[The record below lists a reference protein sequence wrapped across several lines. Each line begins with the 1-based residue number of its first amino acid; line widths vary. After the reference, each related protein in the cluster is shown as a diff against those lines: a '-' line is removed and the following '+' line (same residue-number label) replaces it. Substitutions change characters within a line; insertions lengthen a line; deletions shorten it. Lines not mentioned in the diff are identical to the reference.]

1 MKSKKQLDTVM
12 REKLNELYP
21 NFRHC
26 GPITFNNFESFYIIT
41 EESDVI
47 VILPQAIVDE
57 NPNLPTKIIDYLKA
71 EGFADDPFLI
81 DKTPSLYFADSK

>member
-1 MKSKKQLDTVM
+1 MKPNKELDTVM
-12 REKLNELYP
+12 RQKLNELYP

-26 GPITFNNFESFYIIT
+26 GPATINNFEIFYIIT

-47 VILPQAIVDE
+47 AIMPQSEVDKH
-57 NPNLPTKIIDYLKA
+57 PTLPTKLIAYLKA

-81 DKTPSLYFADSK
+81 DKTPVLNFEDSK